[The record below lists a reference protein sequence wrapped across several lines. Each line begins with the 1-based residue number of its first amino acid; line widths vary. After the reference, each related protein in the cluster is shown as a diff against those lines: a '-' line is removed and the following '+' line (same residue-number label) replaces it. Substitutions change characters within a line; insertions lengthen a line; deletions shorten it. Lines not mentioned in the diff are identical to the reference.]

1 MKHFLLVILFFQS
14 VGLFAQMEY
23 QLTPEEKAYF
33 YHVVRKS
40 PIIENEI
47 GPYVQ
52 YIGTPVRFMNKELD
66 HDSIERMI
74 IADPSLIVFHNSE
87 LMKSSR
93 GIITEVCN
101 KVALLELNQIIAAK
115 GKNESEFAV
124 FKDQFTTF
132 ETYLNEQLPAAA
144 YKPMN
149 GEKVINSKLFAVI
162 NPALNYQDKAGMLA
176 SFPFLSPEEQ
186 LQTNNAIDY
195 AITQYVAFKTSLFLG
210 AIVSDYSSTTN
221 YLICAGDGSESSGEA
236 TDREKDEN
244 NRWTKGLPKAVGFF
258 PYQST
263 LLPEKKRDKKSI
275 QAETFP
281 VIDLVTPGEYMQ
293 SVIHFDVWAYNPKA
307 QTTVIIE
314 RNGLTYPLFGNAE
327 DRFLSPDSNFVEDGK
342 TFQKTINN
350 LEQVKIK
357 ELFDKIY
364 GKKGFDEQIKD
375 AKERKDDVE
384 LLINKK
390 EHNYSDMTQRP
401 ITTSDKA
408 PRSVK
413 KRKKKANLGTSAGKS
428 SNKTPETITYS
439 QKPKRIDK
447 QTDIVSLNQEYQFLK
462 QLIADLERQK
472 QESIDLMARYQ
483 LRLDVYKTQFGR
495 TWSKY
500 KVVNGLYVF
509 QDSSTFNILTQDFT
523 FKADTAKTPFEV
535 RILAIPLESLS
546 DETEEVKLHMSYSKL
561 NRNYDARIQ
570 FVVDNLSKE
579 ATIPEFQIGENVIDS
594 TAAKLFIVKALDKKF
609 KFTVTG
615 YGHGMSKWNGYR
627 AVKCDFTEININ
639 ETTEDKAKLRS
650 LYTYLTLRENASIEI
665 HVATDASSPE
675 GINITPEMQAYLTKN
690 KLSENDYLTLL
701 QLKQALVAYQAELIA
716 FVKQNSTASEAK
728 KIESKIKK
736 GFSTVTVYSGKT
748 LVKLKDIK

>member
-1 MKHFLLVILFFQS
+1 MKHFLLVSLFFQS
-14 VGLFAQMEY
+14 FGLFAQMEY

-47 GPYVQ
+47 GSYVQ

-74 IADPSLIVFHNSE
+74 LADPSLLVFHNSE

-101 KVALLELNQIIAAK
+101 KVALLELNQMIAAK
-115 GKNESEFAV
+115 GKNEADLLP
-124 FKDQFTTF
+124 FKGQFEYF
-132 ETYLNEQLPAAA
+132 ESLLIEKLPVSAL
-144 YKPMN
+144 KPMN
-149 GEKVINSKLFAVI
+149 GTKVINSKLFAVI

-210 AIVSDYSSTTN
+210 AILSDYSSTTN
-221 YLICAGDGSESSGEA
+221 FLICAGDGSESSGEA

-263 LLPEKKRDKKSI
+263 LLPEKKRDKTSI
-275 QAETFP
+275 QAEIFP
-281 VIDLVTPGEYMQ
+281 TIDLVTAGEYMQ

-314 RNGLTYPLFGNAE
+314 RNGLSYPLFGNAE
-327 DRFLSPDSNFVEDGK
+327 DRFLSPDSNFVDDGK
-342 TFQKTINN
+342 TFQRTINN

-384 LLINKK
+384 LMINKK

-408 PRSVK
+408 PKSVRK
-413 KRKKKANLGTSAGKS
+413 KKKKANLGTSASRS
-428 SNKTPETITYS
+428 SNKTPQTITYS
-439 QKPKRIDK
+439 QKSKRIDK
-447 QTDIVSLNQEYQFLK
+447 QTDIVSLNQEYQFLR
-462 QLIADLERQK
+462 QLIADLEKQK
-472 QESIDLMARYQ
+472 QEAIDLMARYQ

-495 TWSKY
+495 TWAKY
-500 KVVNGLYVF
+500 KVENGLYIF

-523 FKADTAKTPFEV
+523 FKADTTKTPFEV

-546 DETEEVKLHMSYSKL
+546 DETEEVKLHMSYSQL

-570 FVVDNLSKE
+570 FVLDNLTKE
-579 ATIPEFQIGENVIDS
+579 ASIPEFQINENVIDS
-594 TAAKLFIVKALDKKF
+594 TAAKLFIEKALDKKF
-609 KFTVTG
+609 KFTVSG
-615 YGHGMSKWNGYR
+615 FAHGMSKWNGYR

-639 ETTEDKAKLRS
+639 ETPEDKAKLRS
-650 LYTYLTLRENASIEI
+650 LYTYLTVRENASIEI

-675 GINITPEMQAYLTKN
+675 GLTISPEMQAYLTKN

-701 QLKQALVAYQAELIA
+701 QLKQALIAYQVELIA

-736 GFSTVTVYSGKT
+736 GFSTVSVYCGKT
-748 LVKLKDIK
+748 LVKLKEIK

>member
-1 MKHFLLVILFFQS
+1 
-14 VGLFAQMEY
+14 MEY

-74 IADPSLIVFHNSE
+74 IADPSLLVFHNSE

-93 GIITEVCN
+93 GIISEVCN
-101 KVALLELNQIIAAK
+101 KVALLELNQMIAAK
-115 GKNESEFAV
+115 GKNESDLLP
-124 FKDQFTTF
+124 FKYQFEYF
-132 ETYLNEQLPAAA
+132 ESLLMEQLPASAL
-144 YKPMN
+144 KPMN
-149 GEKVINSKLFAVI
+149 GDKIMNPKLFAVI

-176 SFPFLSPEEQ
+176 SFSFLSPEEQ

-195 AITQYVAFKTSLFLG
+195 AITTFVAYKTNSLLG
-210 AIVSDYSSTTN
+210 ALTSDYESTTN

-275 QAETFP
+275 QAEIFP

-314 RNGLTYPLFGNAE
+314 RNGLSYPLFGNAE

-413 KRKKKANLGTSAGKS
+413 KKKKKANLGTSASKS
-428 SNKTPETITYS
+428 SNKTPQTITYS

-535 RILAIPLESLS
+535 RILAIPMESLS

-561 NRNYDARIQ
+561 NRNYDARMQ
-570 FVVDNLSKE
+570 FFVDNLTKE
-579 ATIPEFQIGENVIDS
+579 ATIPEFQISENVIDS
-594 TAAKLFIVKALDKKF
+594 TASKLFIEKALDKKF

-615 YGHGMSKWNGYR
+615 YAHGMSKWNGYR

-639 ETTEDKAKLRS
+639 ETPEEKAKLRS

-665 HVATDASSPE
+665 HLATDASSPE
-675 GINITPEMQAYLTKN
+675 GLTISPEMQTYLTKN

-701 QLKQALVAYQAELIA
+701 QLKQALIAYQTELIA

-736 GFSTVTVYSGKT
+736 GFSSVSVYCGKT
-748 LVKLKDIK
+748 LVKLKDMM